1 MASAAFTLLTVLA
14 SRASAK
20 TYKTPTPQMGWN
32 SYNYYNCYANET
44 VIKANAHAVVDTGL
58 AEAGYTTITTDC
70 GWPAK
75 ERAADG
81 QLVWNPELFPS
92 GGGKEL
98 GDYIHNLGLKFGVY
112 SGGGYFQCGSTDQPA
127 SLMKEKIVR
136 STNRRTDHEFT
147 DAKSFAEWGADSLK
161 YDNCYAVEPDVMVD
175 YVHPEAVSPDRFE
188 TMADAL
194 NTTDRDILYQVCQ
207 WGTGT
212 DLGIWAP
219 KIGGNS
225 WRISND
231 IYNGWRSIWRITNQV
246 VPFYKHTGPGAFPDM
261 DMLLIGLNALSD
273 EEEKFHMGM
282 WAINKSPLTLGSP
295 AIPGLVPE
303 SSHAILV
310 NKEVI
315 ALNQDSLAKQT
326 ELVRRYT
333 EEEWDVWAGELS
345 GSRLVVGLANWK
357 NDSQPVSVD
366 LAAVLGI
373 NSAKARDV
381 WAASDIGSISGTYE
395 TTLNGHE
402 LKLLVLSDLSE
413 SEAVHASAGYYTA
426 TDATLT
432 GSASKVTCADGQC
445 LPSATKVGNIGSG
458 AAVKFEGI
466 AAKSEGKKLLGVDFI
481 NYEVALDSAWEFGS
495 NTRNLTISVNGGSA
509 KRWAFPI
516 SGGNWFETGRLLVEV
531 DGFKGNASNTV
542 EFTSFGSAWAP
553 DLVGFE
559 VFEAT

>member
-1 MASAAFTLLTVLA
+1 MASVAFTLLAALA
-14 SRASAK
+14 GQASAK
-20 TYKTPTPQMGWN
+20 THKTPTPQMGWN
-32 SYNYYNCYANET
+32 SYNYYNCYPNET
-44 VIKANAHAVVDTGL
+44 LIKENAHALVDTGL
-58 AEAGYTTITTDC
+58 AEAGYTTVTTDC

-112 SGGGYFQCGSTDQPA
+112 SGGGYYQCGSTDQPA
-127 SLMKEKIVR
+127 SL
-136 STNRRTDHEFT
+136 DHEFT
-147 DAKSFAEWGADSLK
+147 DAKSFADWGADSLK

-175 YVHPEAVSPDRFE
+175 YVSEEAVSPDRFV

-212 DLGIWAP
+212 DLGIWVP
-219 KIGGNS
+219 KIGNS

-246 VPFYKHTGPGAFPDM
+246 VPFYKYTGPGAFPDM
-261 DMLLIGLNALSD
+261 DMLLIGLNALSL

-282 WAINKSPLTLGSP
+282 WAINKSPLTLGAP
-295 AIPGLVPE
+295 AIPGLVAE
-303 SSHAILV
+303 SAHAILT

-315 ALNQDSLAKQT
+315 AINQDSLAKQT
-326 ELVRRYT
+326 QLVRRHT

-357 NDSQPVSVD
+357 NDSQAVSID
-366 LAAVLGI
+366 LASVLGI
-373 NSAKARDV
+373 TSANARDV
-381 WAASDIGSISGTYE
+381 WAANDIGSISGTYE
-395 TTLNGHE
+395 TTLSGHE
-402 LKLLVLSDLSE
+402 LKLLVLSDLSK
-413 SEAVHASAGYYTA
+413 SDPVYASAGYYTA
-426 TDATLT
+426 TDAALS
-432 GSASKVTCADGQC
+432 GSASKVTCGEGQC
-445 LPSATKVGNIGSG
+445 LPGSTKVGNIGSG
-458 AAVKFEGI
+458 AAVKFDGVKV
-466 AAKSEGKKLLGVDFI
+466 KSEGKKLLGVDFI
-481 NYEVALDSAWEFGS
+481 NYEVALDSAWQFGS
-495 NTRNLTISVNGGSA
+495 NTRNLTIAVNGGAA

-516 SGGNWFETGRLLVEV
+516 SGGNWFDTGRLLVEV
-531 DGFKGNASNTV
+531 DGFKANTSNTV
-542 EFTSFGSAWAP
+542 EFKSFGSAWAP

-559 VFEAT
+559 IFESS

>member
-1 MASAAFTLLTVLA
+1 MTSVAFTLLTALA
-14 SRASAK
+14 ARASAK
-20 TYKTPTPQMGWN
+20 THKTPTPQMGWN
-32 SYNYYNCYANET
+32 SYNYYNCYPNET
-44 VIKANAHAVVDTGL
+44 LIKENAHALINTGL
-58 AEAGYTTITTDC
+58 ADAGYTTVTTDC

-75 ERAADG
+75 ERSADG
-81 QLVWNPELFPS
+81 ELVWNPALFPS

-112 SGGGYFQCGSTDQPA
+112 SGGGYYQCGSTDQPA
-127 SLMKEKIVR
+127 SL
-136 STNRRTDHEFT
+136 DHELT
-147 DAKSFAEWGADSLK
+147 DAKSFADWGADSLK
-161 YDNCYAVEPDVMVD
+161 YDNCYAVEPTVMVD
-175 YVHPEAVSPDRFE
+175 YVSEEAVSPDRFVA
-188 TMADAL
+188 MADAL

-219 KIGGNS
+219 KIGNS

-246 VPFYKHTGPGAFPDM
+246 VPFYKYTGPGAFPDM
-261 DMLLIGLNALSD
+261 DMLLIGLSALSI

-282 WAINKSPLTLGSP
+282 WAINKSPLTLGAP

-303 SSHAILV
+303 SAHEILV

-315 ALNQDSLAKQT
+315 ALNQDPLAKQT

-357 NDSQPVSVD
+357 NDSQAVSVD
-366 LAAVLGI
+366 LAAVLGVA
-373 NSAKARDV
+373 SANARDV

-402 LKLLVLSDLSE
+402 LKLLVLSDLSTTAP
-413 SEAVHASAGYYTA
+413 AVAASAGYYTA
-426 TDATLT
+426 TDAALS
-432 GSASKVTCADGQC
+432 GSASKVTCAEGQC
-445 LPSATKVGNIGSG
+445 LPSSTKVGNIGSG
-458 AAVKFEGI
+458 AAVTFEGVE
-466 AAKSEGKKLLGVDFI
+466 AKSEGKKLLGVDFI
-481 NYEVALDSAWEFGS
+481 NYEIALDSAWQFGS
-495 NTRNLTISVNGGSA
+495 NTRNLTISVNGA
-509 KRWAFPI
+509 TEKRWAFPI
-516 SGGNWFETGRLLVEV
+516 SGGNWFDTGRLLVEV
-531 DGFKGNASNTV
+531 DGFKGDSSNTV
-542 EFTSFGSAWAP
+542 EFKSFGSDWAP

-559 VFEAT
+559 VFEAS